1 MPINENHDENLN
13 SQDSALPSES
23 AETKLPVEDANPLP
37 DTASEPAD
45 SADSASQPEP
55 PAKKQPFGIRVKNFF
70 KTVPKIC
77 IGFWIAAGIALI
89 LHILSSFIPAFADF
103 MVRYPNSVWRWVA
116 AKLTMWIPFSLAE
129 MLIILIPLILIS
141 LLAIGIY
148 VTVRGNNRQYVRLIS
163 ILLSVLSFFYTAFVF
178 TLAPGYKTP
187 TLDVKLDLAR
197 KPVSAEE
204 LYDTGIWLN
213 DQIQPLLDEL
223 LFYPGGASVMPYSL
237 DEMNRKLNDAYKIAA
252 GKYDFI
258 SSLRSNIK
266 YVVLS
271 EPMSYTH
278 ITGVYTY
285 FTGEANLN
293 INFPDYTLPYTAA
306 HEFAHQRG
314 IAREDEANFVAFL
327 TSVESEDP
335 YILYSAYV
343 NMLEYVMSALA
354 SADKEQYATLYRQ
367 LDSRVTG
374 EFNAYAEF
382 YEKYRENVAA
392 NVSGVIND
400 SYLQSQGVT
409 VGSKSYGLV
418 VDLTVAYYHRYV
430 ENAG

>member
-1 MPINENHDENLN
+1 MSENNDEIMIPDDAAEPKDAATS
-13 SQDSALPSES
+13 SQQPDSGT
-23 AETKLPVEDANPLP
+23 TKKPPLW
-37 DTASEPAD
+37 D
-45 SADSASQPEP
+45 
-55 PAKKQPFGIRVKNFF
+55 RVKIFF
-70 KTVPKIC
+70 QSVPKVC
-77 IGFWIAAGIALI
+77 LGFWIAAGISLI

-103 MVRYPNSVWRWVA
+103 MVRYPNSAWRWVA

-129 MLIILIPLILIS
+129 MLIILLPLILIT
-141 LLAIGIY
+141 LLTLGIY
-148 VTVRGNNRQYVRLIS
+148 VTARGTGRQYVRLIS
-163 ILLSVLSFFYTAFVF
+163 ILLSALSFFYTSFVF

-187 TLDVKLDLAR
+187 TLDVKLELER

-204 LYDTGIWLN
+204 LYDTGVWLN
-213 DQIQPLLDEL
+213 AQIQPLLDDL
-223 LFYPGGASVMPYSL
+223 LFYPAGASVMPYSL
-237 DEMNRKLNDAYKIAA
+237 DEMNGKLNDAYKIAA

-258 SSLRSNIK
+258 SALKSNIK

-293 INFPDYTLPYTAA
+293 VNFPDYTLPYTAA

-354 SADKEQYATLYRQ
+354 GADRDLYVDLYRK

-374 EFNAYAEF
+374 EFNAYADF

-392 NVSGVIND
+392 DISGAVND
-400 SYLQSQGVT
+400 GYLQSQGVSA
-409 VGSKSYGLV
+409 GSKSYGLV

-430 ENAG
+430 ENGG